1 MVRNER
7 KRQVDLLV
15 IGVEVIRDA
24 VLQRDGMNWA
34 VLESEKNGAKYRP
47 LRHAIKKQDGC

>member
-1 MVRNER
+1 
-7 KRQVDLLV
+7 LLV

-34 VLESEKNGAKYRP
+34 FLEIEKNGAQYRP
-47 LRHAIKKQDGC
+47 LRHAIKKRDGC